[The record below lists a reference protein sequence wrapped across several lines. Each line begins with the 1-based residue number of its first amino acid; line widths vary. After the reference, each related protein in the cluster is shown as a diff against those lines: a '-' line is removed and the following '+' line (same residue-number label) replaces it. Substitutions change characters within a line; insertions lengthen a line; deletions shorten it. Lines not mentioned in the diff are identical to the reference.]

1 MRLAFDL
8 DGTLYDTLTLCF
20 DVDEGIRRDL
30 RYGNISREEYR
41 SRFQSKDWRRFYREL
56 GIREEEIDT
65 VLNQFVKR
73 FKAANPPHM
82 VPGAKEALQAAEEA
96 LGHGNIFIV
105 TNETT
110 EGVQRRFERDGLMHY
125 RDRVENPFQGKA
137 IALHRLATNHDGAFI
152 YVGDLVSDG
161 EDCSEARRMG
171 ATNIE
176 FYGITHPYA
185 MNPEEAMKEFVR
197 RNEEF
202 AKILNN
208 LRELDVLWSQR

>member
-8 DGTLYDTLTLCF
+8 DGTLYDTLTLSF

-30 RYGNISREEYR
+30 RYEKVSREEYKTK
-41 SRFQSKDWRRFYREL
+41 FQSRDWRRFYRDL
-56 GIREEEIDT
+56 GIREEHIEF
-65 VLNQFVKR
+65 VLDEFIRR

-82 VPGAKEALQAAEEA
+82 IPGAKEALQGAEKV
-96 LGHGNIFIV
+96 LGHENIFIV
-105 TNETT
+105 TNETP
-110 EGVQRRFERDGLMHY
+110 EGVQKRFQRDGLMHY
-125 RDRVENPFQGKA
+125 LDRIENPFQGKA
-137 IALHRLATNHDGAFI
+137 IELHRLATGHDGVFT